1 MKRFVMKR
9 TTIAEGE
16 KGCKKNG
23 EMLKGGQIN
32 KRNIDKSIG
41 NKIYGQ
47 ANQLE
52 SDGYYQD
59 MDDL

>member
-1 MKRFVMKR
+1 M
-9 TTIAEGE
+9 AEGE
-16 KGCKKNG
+16 KGCKKSG
-23 EMLKGGQIN
+23 EMLKGVQIN

-52 SDGYYQD
+52 SDGYYQE